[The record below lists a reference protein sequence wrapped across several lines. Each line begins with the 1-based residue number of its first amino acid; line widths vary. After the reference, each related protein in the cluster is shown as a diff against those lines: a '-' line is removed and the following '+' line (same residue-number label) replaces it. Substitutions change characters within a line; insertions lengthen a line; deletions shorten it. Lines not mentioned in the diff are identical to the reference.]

1 MSRAH
6 NIRDTSLT
14 AFDSAK
20 ITQGQRR
27 VLDFMSRN
35 PWRDF
40 TRNELARES
49 GIPINCICP
58 RVNELIAAGVLEERV
73 RRGCRFSGKQ
83 AHPVRLA
90 PVQVAMEFA

>member
-1 MSRAH
+1 MKTNVR
-6 NIRDTSLT
+6 NTSLA
-14 AFDSAK
+14 AFDSVN

-27 VLDFMSRN
+27 VLDFMCRA
-35 PWRDF
+35 PWQDW

-49 GIPINCICP
+49 GIPINVICP

-90 PVQVAMEFA
+90 PKQEVLEFA

>member
-1 MSRAH
+1 MSRLQ
-6 NIRDTSLT
+6 NVRDVSIE
-14 AFDSAK
+14 AYHSAK

-27 VLDFMSRN
+27 VLAFLTQHQGK
-35 PWRDF
+35 DF

-49 GIPINCICP
+49 GIPINVICP

-83 AHPVRLA
+83 AHPVRLV